1 MEYLDQQGVVD
12 DIRSREEYLLELL
25 SFGLLWKSY
34 AAYALNVTNA
44 PLGLLSNLAE
54 WRKKFQ
60 NAKPYIDVV
69 RGILITLFLFPR
81 IENKSPVLKPMLKD
95 IDRFCRWLS
104 ATGEFNEQSIRFQI
118 WRPYWVSMPTARW
131 IEGRDKVFRVVDW
144 FKQRSQEVL
153 GRYTENVD
161 GFLVESAKTYRWRE
175 DRVQCMRNRTEYHLN
190 MVGAEMMNR
199 AFRPDFKN
207 TESTALLIPG
217 CMRSPDV
224 SECKAVVSP
233 KGLLC
238 KGCNKT
244 CHANQLR
251 LMGLRNNFET
261 YIIPHSSDLSRWA
274 PVPGQP
280 RNGVIAVACVTTL
293 LEGGWELKR
302 YGVCAQ
308 CVLLNFSGCKKHWH
322 KEGIP
327 TSINIGELKRVL
339 KRNGEN

>member
-1 MEYLDQQGVVD
+1 MKECPENAVTYLLGRNASSTGDFYRNIRVFADEVVEYASVSLNSNVMDFMEYLDQQGVVD

-34 AAYALNVTNA
+34 AAYALNVTIA

-190 MVGAEMMNR
+190 MVGAEIMNR

-238 KGCNKT
+238 K
-244 CHANQLR
+244 A
-251 LMGLRNNFET
+251 
-261 YIIPHSSDLSRWA
+261 
-274 PVPGQP
+274 
-280 RNGVIAVACVTTL
+280 VIKNAMPI
-293 LEGGWELKR
+293 
-302 YGVCAQ
+302 
-308 CVLLNFSGCKKHWH
+308 S
-322 KEGIP
+322 
-327 TSINIGELKRVL
+327 
-339 KRNGEN
+339 